1 MELARAKTA
10 TRWAAAALTCAIVA
24 DLAEDLIDPA
34 NSGSATKVYAAASL
48 HHGRLI
54 ASAFLVLAT
63 AVFIVPGVFG
73 LVRLVDDR
81 GRRFGR
87 LAATLA
93 LLGALGHAALAA
105 VYLVWAAIPSSG
117 MSRTDLVELIDRIN
131 GSGWLAAFAPLF
143 FAFPLSL
150 VALFVALSRAR
161 VAPTWNPG
169 ADAGR
174 AGCRDR
180 GPIPRNGVDC
190 GSACPPAGRAGRRG
204 VADLRTT
211 SVRASSTLE
220 SRTLGRRLT
229 STNRKEK

>member
-1 MELARAKTA
+1 MELERAKTA

-63 AVFIVPGVFG
+63 AVFIMPGVWG
-73 LVRLVDDR
+73 LARLVDVR
-81 GRRFGR
+81 GRRVGR
-87 LAATLA
+87 LAAMLA

-105 VYLVWAAIPSSG
+105 VYLIWAAIPSSG

-131 GSGWLAAFAPLF
+131 SSGWLAAFAPLF

-150 VALFVALSRAR
+150 VALFLALSRAR
-161 VAPTWNPG
+161 IAPTWILAPALAAPVVAIAGQSHGTASTAAALVLLLG
-169 ADAGR
+169 AQAGVVSR
-174 AGCRDR
+174 IYG
-180 GPIPRNGVDC
+180 
-190 GSACPPAGRAGRRG
+190 GRRSESPPRLARERSA
-204 VADLRTT
+204 VA
-211 SVRASSTLE
+211 
-220 SRTLGRRLT
+220 
-229 STNRKEK
+229 

>member
-1 MELARAKTA
+1 MELERLKTA

-63 AVFIVPGVFG
+63 AVFIVPGVCG
-73 LVRLVDDR
+73 LARLVDDR

-161 VAPTWNPG
+161 IAPTWILAPG
-169 ADAGR
+169 LAAPVVATAGQSHGTASTAAALVLLLVAQ
-174 AGCRDR
+174 AGVVSRIY
-180 GPIPRNGVDC
+180 G
-190 GSACPPAGRAGRRG
+190 GRR
-204 VADLRTT
+204 A
-211 SVRASSTLE
+211 E
-220 SRTLGRRLT
+220 SPPRLT
-229 STNRKEK
+229 RERSALA